1 MTHSNVWDVTETDN
15 AQLQELR
22 RGTAVLAC
30 LLMLRTPQYG
40 YALLEQLAEAG
51 IPVEGNTLYPLMR
64 RLETQGLLES
74 EWNTDE
80 SRPRKFYRTSAAGNA
95 LATVLLEDW
104 KNLQTSIDRIA
115 KENS

>member
-1 MTHSNVWDVTETDN
+1 MTHSNVRDVSDIES

-51 IPVEGNTLYPLMR
+51 ITIEGNTLYPLMR
-64 RLETQGLLES
+64 RLESQGLLVS

-80 SRPRKFYRTSAAGNA
+80 SRPRKFYSTSAAGDA
-95 LATVLLEDW
+95 LAAVLLEDW
-104 KNLQTSIDRIA
+104 KNLQASITRIA
-115 KENS
+115 EETR

>member
-1 MTHSNVWDVTETDN
+1 MWDVNDN
-15 AQLQELR
+15 GSAQLQELR

-40 YALLEQLAEAG
+40 YALLEQLADAG
-51 IPVEGNTLYPLMR
+51 IPVEGNTLYPLLR
-64 RLETQGLLES
+64 RLEAQGLLIS

-80 SRPRKFYRTSAAGNA
+80 SRPRKFYRTSLAGDA

-104 KNLQTSIDRIA
+104 KNLHASIDRIVQ
-115 KENS
+115 ENS

>member
-1 MTHSNVWDVTETDN
+1 MSDN
-15 AQLQELR
+15 DTAQLQELR

-51 IPVEGNTLYPLMR
+51 IPVEGNTLYPLLR
-64 RLETQGLLES
+64 RLEAQGLLIS

-80 SRPRKFYRTSAAGNA
+80 SRPRKFYRTSPNGDA
-95 LATVLLEDW
+95 LAAVLLEDW

-115 KENS
+115 KEQ